1 MWLSLRVI
9 QVFEENDVVLKK
21 LWVLGCLGAAL
32 AASPAL
38 ANETGSPGKDGGAH
52 ANEKIFTG
60 KFTAV
65 DAAGGS
71 VTLENK
77 TGERHTVAV
86 PADAKIEV
94 NGKQGTLADVQ
105 VGMYGGVKLIN
116 DSVAM
121 LRAQSAGE
129 GDKHRFFTGKV
140 TAVDGASLTLTN
152 RAGESNTFAVPAD
165 AKVQI
170 NGQPGSLA
178 NAKVDM
184 YGGVKL
190 GEDGKTVLEVR
201 LYEPKGDGHK

>member
-1 MWLSLRVI
+1 M
-9 QVFEENDVVLKK
+9 VLKQ

-32 AASPAL
+32 TVSPVL
-38 ANETGSPGKDGGAH
+38 ANENGSPGRDSGAH
-52 ANEKIFTG
+52 ANEKVFTG
-60 KFTAV
+60 KFTVV

-77 TGERHTVAV
+77 AGEKHTVGV
-86 PADAKIEV
+86 PTDAKIEV
-94 NGKQGTLADVQ
+94 NGKQGTLADIQ

-129 GDKHRFFTGKV
+129 GDKHRIFTGKV
-140 TAVDGASLTLTN
+140 TAVDAGSLTLTN
-152 RAGESNTFAVPAD
+152 KAGESNTFAIPAD
-165 AKVQI
+165 AKFQI

-190 GEDGKTVLEVR
+190 GEDGKTILEVR
-201 LYEPKGDGHK
+201 LYEPKGDAHK